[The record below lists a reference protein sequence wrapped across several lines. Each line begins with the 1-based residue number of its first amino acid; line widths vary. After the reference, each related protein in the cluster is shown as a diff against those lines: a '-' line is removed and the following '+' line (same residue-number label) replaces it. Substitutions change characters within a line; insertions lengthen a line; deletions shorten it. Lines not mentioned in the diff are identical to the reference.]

1 MITKITYNFFLISC
15 LFSVLNI
22 NSQNSIIT
30 GIILNTENNPIE
42 NVSLNYNQIGTISN
56 KNGFYILEI
65 PSNKTV
71 RIKFSHISYESI
83 IKSIELKIN
92 KILIR
97 FNELENENLD
107 LKREINLLIEKN
119 KSQVFELNSKVSEI
133 EALKIAGSML
143 GSNND
148 KRASRLK
155 INALIRD
162 INDCIASLKD

>member
-83 IKSIELKIN
+83 
-92 KILIR
+92 
-97 FNELENENLD
+97 
-107 LKREINLLIEKN
+107 EINLNLKPGDKYIFNPVLNNEFEQIETVII
-119 KSQVFELNSKVSEI
+119 KSTNQISLEGVTTISPKVIKTIKGAQPGVENLLKTLPGVNISNELSSQYSVRGGNF
-133 EALKIAGSML
+133 
-143 GSNND
+143 D
-148 KRASRLK
+148 
-155 INALIRD
+155 
-162 INDCIASLKD
+162 

>member
-1 MITKITYNFFLISC
+1 MF
-15 LFSVLNI
+15 
-22 NSQNSIIT
+22 
-30 GIILNTENNPIE
+30 
-42 NVSLNYNQIGTISN
+42 
-56 KNGFYILEI
+56 
-65 PSNKTV
+65 
-71 RIKFSHISYESI
+71 
-83 IKSIELKIN
+83 N

>member
-1 MITKITYNFFLISC
+1 M
-15 LFSVLNI
+15 
-22 NSQNSIIT
+22 
-30 GIILNTENNPIE
+30 
-42 NVSLNYNQIGTISN
+42 
-56 KNGFYILEI
+56 
-65 PSNKTV
+65 NKT
-71 RIKFSHISYESI
+71 ESI
-83 IKSIELKIN
+83 ISSIELKIN